1 MEENKGDFFE
11 DTQKLL
17 TNYVD
22 DRILLLK
29 IQAAEKTGKF
39 ASTMINVLVIAL
51 IFFFV
56 VLFFSVVG
64 ALYFSELLGSY
75 LKGFGMMLAIYVAVL
90 ISYLILNKVFIS
102 KKIMNSAIKMF
113 FDPSKAE
120 QELTDEDDE

>member
-90 ISYLILNKVFIS
+90 IIYLILNKVFIS
-102 KKIMNSAIKMF
+102 KKIMNSAIKLF

>member
-1 MEENKGDFFE
+1 MEERKEDFFG

-17 TNYVD
+17 TSYVD

-56 VLFFSVVG
+56 ILFFSVVG
-64 ALYFSELLGSY
+64 ALYFSEILGSY
-75 LKGFGMMLAIYVAVL
+75 LRGFGVMLAIYVGVL
-90 ISYLILNKVFIS
+90 IIYLILSKLFIS
-102 KKIMNSAIKMF
+102 KKIMNSAIKIF

-120 QELTDEDDE
+120 QELNDEDND

>member
-22 DRILLLK
+22 DRIFLLK

>member
-64 ALYFSELLGSY
+64 ALYFSEVLGSY
-75 LKGFGMMLAIYVAVL
+75 LRGFGVMLGIYVGVL
-90 ISYLILNKVFIS
+90 IIYLILSKLFIS

-120 QELTDEDDE
+120 QELTQEDDE

>member
-1 MEENKGDFFE
+1 MEEQKGDFFE

-29 IQAAEKTGKF
+29 IQAAEKTGRF

-64 ALYFSELLGSY
+64 ALYFSEVLGSY
-75 LKGFGMMLAIYVAVL
+75 LRGFGMMLAIYVAVL
-90 ISYLILNKVFIS
+90 IIYLILSKLFIS
-102 KKIMNSAIKMF
+102 KKIMNSAIKIF

-120 QELTDEDDE
+120 QELNDEDND

>member
-64 ALYFSELLGSY
+64 ALYFSEVLGSY
-75 LKGFGMMLAIYVAVL
+75 LRGFGVMLGIYVGVL
-90 ISYLILNKVFIS
+90 IIYLILSKLFIS

-120 QELTDEDDE
+120 QELTHEDDE